1 MTLTYLQSVTAEA
14 VNEYTF
20 NITCCFLDETDL
32 KTCKVVLVSDHPSI
46 ENVTKIFTFAS
57 SNRWNQCFQSQ
68 LTLSLTLS
76 SCYHGVYGFDVEV
89 NNTLTSGDIAIKG
102 NLTSASSK
110 CLVESKF
117 Q

>member
-20 NITCCFLDETDL
+20 NITCCFLNETD

-46 ENVTKIFTFAS
+46 ENVTKIFTIAS
-57 SNRWNQCFQSQ
+57 SNTRNQCFHSQ
-68 LTLSLTLS
+68 LNLTLTLS

-89 NNTLTSGDIAIKG
+89 NNTLTSSDTVIKG